1 MRVPIYR
8 STARAAS
15 FRDCARSGA
24 ASLCFDFCRC
34 AGERERE
41 GGREMKSRRW
51 AIRYYIG
58 VCMCACVRVYIEW
71 GVAQSYTLEKSGIY
85 YTCV

>member
-1 MRVPIYR
+1 MI
-8 STARAAS
+8 ARGVG
-15 FRDCARSGA
+15 RRLCALTFAVAREK
-24 ASLCFDFCRC
+24 
-34 AGERERE
+34 ERER
-41 GGREMKSRRW
+41 GREMKSRRW